1 MCKQWHASGKH
12 RLLAFFLMLS
22 YDFFSTTG
30 SQLPMA
36 SDVVWL
42 SRRLQKIVLKLFDHA
57 FKSAE

>member
-1 MCKQWHASGKH
+1 
-12 RLLAFFLMLS
+12 MLS

-30 SQLPMA
+30 SQLPMV